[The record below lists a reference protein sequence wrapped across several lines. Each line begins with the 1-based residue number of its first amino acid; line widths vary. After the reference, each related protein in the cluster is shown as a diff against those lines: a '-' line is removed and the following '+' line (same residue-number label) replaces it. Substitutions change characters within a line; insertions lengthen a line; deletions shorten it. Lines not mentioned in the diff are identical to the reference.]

1 MKKIG
6 LCKILRKLE
15 ENAYKI
21 EFPDD
26 ICISPIFNVVDIYP
40 YRENEAKGE
49 DNQKE
54 VQWVN

>member
-26 ICISPIFNVVDIYP
+26 VCISPIFNVADIYP
-40 YRENEAKGE
+40 YRVDEVKGKENQREF
-49 DNQKE
+49 
-54 VQWVN
+54 